1 MTPPS
6 GTLSTGN
13 REQFRTIPPR
23 TRRIVRDNL
32 RAGLI
37 VTTRNTAARI
47 YVSAAEP
54 SADLY
59 GGTFISEVRNRC
71 SGIEFVG
78 IAGPAMR
85 RAGCEVVGDMTS
97 HSAMLLGALGNFGKA
112 VRAISRTSNEL
123 ATRRFD
129 AMVVIDSPVLH
140 LPMALRAKM
149 HAVPVLYYVAPQL
162 WAWGEWRLHKL
173 RARVDRLAVILPFEQ
188 QYFANIGIDSTYVGH
203 PLFDALAARP
213 ADPNTVDQI
222 RGCGQP
228 VVAILPGS
236 RRHVVEEV
244 LPGQLDVARAI
255 LERFPR
261 AHVGL
266 SVAGDS
272 VEQTIRALLGRAG
285 IAAKLYKSQNASLL
299 SAADLTLVAS
309 GTATLEVAYY
319 SSPMIVMYNGSK
331 AMYHLLARWLVH
343 LKHFS
348 LINIL
353 AGRRVV
359 PEFMPYYDSTR
370 PIARCAIDLLSS
382 VDERT
387 TMRAD
392 IASVL
397 EPIRRAG
404 ASART
409 AELLLS
415 MIGRGNDDRPS
426 QAAGSLQ

>member
-1 MTPPS
+1 V
-6 GTLSTGN
+6 
-13 REQFRTIPPR
+13 TIGDTSP
-23 TRRIVRDNL
+23 
-32 RAGLI
+32 
-37 VTTRNTAARI
+37 RI
-47 YVSAAEP
+47 YISAAEP

-59 GGTFISEVRNRC
+59 GGALISEVRRRRPD
-71 SGIEFVG
+71 IEFAG

-85 RAGCEVVGDMTS
+85 GAGCETIADMTS
-97 HSAMLLGALGNFGKA
+97 HSAMLLGVLGNTGKA
-112 VRAISRTSNEL
+112 ITAVSRTSHQL

-129 AMVVIDSPVLH
+129 AMVVIDSPMLH
-140 LPMALRAKM
+140 FPMALRARL

-162 WAWGEWRLHKL
+162 WAWGEWRSHKL
-173 RARVDRLAVILPFEQ
+173 RSRVDRLAVILPFEQ

-203 PLFDALAARP
+203 PLFDALAAR
-213 ADPNTVDQI
+213 TVDEDAIKRI

-244 LPGQLDVARAI
+244 LPGQLEVAAAI
-255 LERFPR
+255 VGRFPR
-261 AHVGL
+261 VHLGV

-272 VEQTIRALLGRAG
+272 VEQTIRTSLRRSGLTAT
-285 IAAKLYKSQNASLL
+285 LYRSQNAELL

-331 AMYHLLARWLVH
+331 AMYHLLARWLIR

-359 PEFMPYYDSTR
+359 PEFMPYYDSTQ
-370 PIARCAIDLLSS
+370 PIAGSAIDLLSS
-382 VDERT
+382 ADDLAR
-387 TMRAD
+387 MRAD

-397 EPIRRAG
+397 RPIRQPG

-409 AELLLS
+409 ADLLLS
-415 MIGRGNDDRPS
+415 MIGHS
-426 QAAGSLQ
+426 HA